1 MKHRED
7 SSAGHRHVRLE
18 EQLFEELASLLRDD
32 VTDPRLEMARIRAVS
47 LSVDYRHVR
56 VHFTL
61 DAEHEDP
68 ALRARAEL
76 GFARASSF
84 LRGQL
89 AVALDL
95 KRVPDL
101 RFVFDGFL
109 PIESIE
115 GGDL

>member
-61 DAEHEDP
+61 DAEHEEP
-68 ALRARAEL
+68 ELRARAEL

-89 AVALDL
+89 AVAPDQ

-109 PIESIE
+109 PIEPSE